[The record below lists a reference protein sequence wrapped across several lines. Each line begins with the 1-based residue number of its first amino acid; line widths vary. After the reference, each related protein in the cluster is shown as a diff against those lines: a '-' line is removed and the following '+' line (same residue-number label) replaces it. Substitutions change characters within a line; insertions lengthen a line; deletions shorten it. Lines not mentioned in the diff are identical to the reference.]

1 VTADYDQKIISEIE
15 KSPVDNKIANN
26 LIDFLE
32 RYNGSEVEYKKDTLG
47 YVTGFFGYDNSC
59 FAKILGY
66 LLENKQTKDGKY
78 VRDIFL
84 ERIRGLE
91 QEEEIKILL
100 HEASLKTTNHVI
112 MYQIESVHDQLEES
126 KSITLTLYKQF
137 MRYLGLSEDLKISE
151 LEQELIG
158 QSKYEEFKEKIKEIS
173 GKEWEEVRKY
183 SLFSKKPISK
193 ALFSLF
199 PDNFSSVEEAQ
210 ADFEKYGN
218 IGLDIAKVV
227 KRIESHIK
235 YLEMDKKEKSP
246 HIVFVI
252 DGAEQY
258 IGDSVNLL
266 LELGTLAE
274 DLVKTG
280 HGKIWLIMTFQEGLD
295 QTIKDP
301 RKKYIVQR
309 VMKVVD

>member
-1 VTADYDQKIISEIE
+1 MTADYDQKIISEIE
-15 KSPVDNKIANN
+15 KSSVNNKIANN

-32 RYNGSEVEYKKDTLG
+32 RYNESELEYKKDILG
-47 YVTGFFGYDNSC
+47 YVIGFFGYDNSC

-91 QEEEIKILL
+91 QEEEIKALL
-100 HEASLKTTNHVI
+100 HEASTKTTNHVI
-112 MYQIESVHDQLEES
+112 MYQIESVHDQLAER

-151 LEQELIG
+151 LEQELIAQG
-158 QSKYEEFKEKIKEIS
+158 KYEEFKEKIKEIS
-173 GKEWEEVRKY
+173 GKEWEEVRKS
-183 SLFSKKPISK
+183 SLFSKKHISR

-199 PDNFSSVEEAQ
+199 PENFSSAEEAQ
-210 ADFEKYGN
+210 ADFEELGN
-218 IGLDIAKVV
+218 IDLDTAKII

-235 YLEMDKKEKSP
+235 YLETDKKEKSP
-246 HIVFVI
+246 HIVFMI

-274 DLVKTG
+274 DLVKIG
-280 HGKIWLIMTFQEGLD
+280 HGKIWLIMTFQESLD
-295 QTIKDP
+295 NTIKDS
-301 RKKYIVQR
+301 RKKHIVQR
-309 VMKVVD
+309 AMRVVD